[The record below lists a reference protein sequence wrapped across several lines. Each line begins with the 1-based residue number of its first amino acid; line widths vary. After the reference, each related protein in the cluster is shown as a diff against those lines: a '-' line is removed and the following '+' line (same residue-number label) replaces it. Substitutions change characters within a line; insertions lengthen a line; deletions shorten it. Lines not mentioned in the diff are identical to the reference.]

1 MKIAGFDIGGA
12 NTDVAL
18 VDFDESGNIIGVE
31 TNFIY
36 LPMWIKNDELKEALK
51 NLIGSNMDEV
61 DAVGVSMT
69 AELVDA
75 YRTKKEGVM
84 DIAKKSVDS
93 FNVPVG
99 FVGLDGIM
107 DISGVFEEPMKV
119 AAANWIAT
127 APMASKIH
135 SDCILMDIGS
145 TTTDIIPI
153 KNGKE
158 CAMGRSDLER
168 LKTGELVYSG
178 TLRTNVA
185 ALVEKVPIDG
195 TVMRIASELFAVTA
209 DIQIILGN
217 ISNEEYTCDTMDG
230 AGKSIDDCMRRI
242 SRVICGDMDALK
254 PDEIKAIAE
263 YIYSE
268 QVKRISE
275 ALLEVSKRN
284 HLSKVVITGLGMDIL
299 GVKACE
305 LADLEYTG
313 MDKILKKEDC
323 VVAPA
328 VGTAILMEKYLRNHP
343 ILINYNYTRHL

>member
-12 NTDVAL
+12 NTDIAL
-18 VDFDESGNIIGVE
+18 VDFDESGNIIRVE
-31 TNFIY
+31 TDFIY
-36 LPMWIKNDELKEALK
+36 LPMWIKKDKLKEALK
-51 NLIGSNMDEV
+51 DLLGSSVDEV

-75 YRTKKEGVM
+75 YKTKKEGVL

-93 FNVPVG
+93 FSVPVG

-107 DISGVFEEPMKV
+107 DISKVFEEPTKV

-127 APMASKIH
+127 APLASKIQPN
-135 SDCILMDIGS
+135 CILIDIGS

-158 CAMGRSDLER
+158 CAKGRSDLER
-168 LKTGELVYSG
+168 LKTGELIYSG

-185 ALVEKVPIDG
+185 ALVEKVPLDG
-195 TVMRIASELFAVTA
+195 TMVRIASELFAVTA

-217 ISNEEYTCDTMDG
+217 ISKEEYTCDTMDG
-230 AGKSIDDCMRRI
+230 SGKSIDDCMRRI

-254 PDEIKAIAE
+254 PDEIKAIAN
-263 YIYSE
+263 YIHSE
-268 QVKRISE
+268 QVKKISE

-284 HLSKVVITGLGMDIL
+284 NISKVVTTGLGMDVL
-299 GVKACE
+299 GAKACE
-305 LADLEYTG
+305 LAGLEYTG

-328 VGTAILMEKYLRNHP
+328 VGTAILIEQYLRN
-343 ILINYNYTRHL
+343 NSYSNKQ